1 MTEPV
6 IRAEGLGKTFRS
18 GDHSLTVFGG
28 LTFDVSHGESVALVG
43 ESGTGKSTLL
53 HILGALD
60 EPSAGAVFFRGT
72 SLGSL
77 DETGLARYR
86 NSSIGYVWQNCHLLP
101 EFTALENAALPLRID
116 GQAEAPSIEKAR
128 HWLERVGLG
137 ERLHHQ
143 SGELSGGEQQRVAI
157 ARALVSEPKLLLADE
172 PTGNLDEAT
181 GEGVMKILLS
191 LVREEGLAILV
202 ATHNLTFAALCD
214 RTFRFQH
221 GRLRQAGGQRPAT

>member
-6 IRAEGLGKTFRS
+6 IRAKGLGKTFRS
-18 GDHSLTVFGG
+18 GDHSLTIFEG
-28 LTFDVSHGESVALVG
+28 LTFAVSHGESVALVG

-60 EPSAGAVFFRGT
+60 EPSAGEVLFQGT

-77 DETGLARYR
+77 DETGLASYR
-86 NSSIGYVWQNCHLLP
+86 NCDIGYVWQNCHLLP

-116 GQAEAPSIEKAR
+116 GQAEAPSFTKAKR
-128 HWLERVGLG
+128 WLERVGLA

-157 ARALVSEPKLLLADE
+157 ARALVAAPKLLLADE
-172 PTGNLDEAT
+172 PTGNLDETT
-181 GEGVMKILLS
+181 GEGVMKMLLS

-202 ATHNLTFAALCD
+202 ATHNLAFAGLCD
-214 RTFRFQH
+214 RTFRFEH
-221 GRLRQAGGQRPAT
+221 GRLRQSGGQRPAP